1 MNSWKVL
8 GTVMGKVSVDLPSF
22 APVKGLLDV
31 HGGRSEGLEGDD
43 DVGDME
49 LGLKVQLYGDCLI
62 AIGGLPPGH
71 ALLSPGGHWRIP
83 PVDDVRHIVSQVL
96 EIYFVENTRQSI
108 FGSDCLILMRK
119 SRLQRDCSS

>member
-43 DVGDME
+43 DVGDVE
-49 LGLKVQLYGDCLI
+49 LRLEVQLDRHVLVPVTC
-62 AIGGLPPGH
+62 LPPSH
-71 ALLSPGGHWRIP
+71 LLLVPRTLVPFLSLGTFLLVYDVGYIVLPLLVGLVAVVAFLLDLVAAP
-83 PVDDVRHIVSQVL
+83 APVGVGVQ
-96 EIYFVENTRQSI
+96 
-108 FGSDCLILMRK
+108 
-119 SRLQRDCSS
+119 

>member
-1 MNSWKVL
+1 MNSWKVF

-62 AIGGLPPGH
+62 AIGGLPPSH
-71 ALLSPGGHWRIP
+71 ALLCPGGHWRIP
-83 PVDDVRHIVSQVL
+83 PVDDIRHIVSQVL
-96 EIYFVENTRQSI
+96 EFYFVDNTRKSI
-108 FGSDCLILMRK
+108 LGSDGFMRK
-119 SRLQRDCSS
+119 SRLQRDCS